1 MKRKTRGT
9 EIECQLCD
17 EETCF
22 GCPLLRGDSAD
33 ENDDE
38 EEEEDV

>member
-1 MKRKTRGT
+1 MKHKTRGT

-22 GCPLLRGDSAD
+22 GCPLMH
-33 ENDDE
+33 EEDE
-38 EEEEDV
+38 EDEE